1 MKKIIALALLLSVI
15 CTPMCAIN
23 GAINAHGAEDPC
35 GKGCP
40 LTERYVLD
48 LSEETEYVIIVYMY
62 PCGGK
67 GERYVEGVL
76 EGYSIHNSSEDF
88 IRQYF
93 RQSDGSFQYCPVPVP
108 VRHDILTA
116 PKTKK

>member
-15 CTPMCAIN
+15 CTPMC
-23 GAINAHGAEDPC
+23 AINAHGAEDPC

-116 PKTKK
+116 PETKK